1 MRHHNA
7 NIRQTQQRFLS
18 AKRAQSDCLSSFN
31 LLTSELLF
39 DEVEK
44 RLPEHRE
51 RLFPP
56 TETLAMFV
64 AQKMSTDS
72 SCQNAVNQASIHRL
86 ISGLPSCSSDTGG
99 YCRAR
104 QRLPLEL
111 VSGLT
116 RYLGEQIDQQLPMQW
131 RWQGRRVRLVDGTT
145 MTMPDT
151 PANQRAFPQQSGQRP
166 GLGFPI
172 CRMVAITCLSS
183 GAVLNA
189 AIGCFKGKGGDE
201 QSLLR
206 SMEDTL
212 ESGDILLGDAFYP
225 TYFSLVRM
233 LEKGVDILME
243 QQGAR
248 QRVTD
253 FRRGGNLGARDHLIT
268 WDKPKTK
275 PKWLSEEAYHNAPE
289 RLIVREFKAGSKVMV
304 TTLKCPKEHSKA
316 ALKALYKQRWNVEL
330 DIRNIKDTMGMNIL
344 SCKTPGMVEKEIWVY
359 LLAYNLVRLLMMQ
372 GAIIADIRPREISF
386 KHSLQL
392 WLIWSLQADTSDEKL
407 LLAICE
413 LMAQQRVGNRPG
425 RIEPRAVKRRPKPFP
440 LLTMPRIQAKE
451 IVRKYGHPK
460 KQR

>member
-18 AKRAQSDCLSSFN
+18 AQRTQSDCLSSFN

-64 AQKMSTDS
+64 AQNMSADG
-72 SCQNAVNQASIHRL
+72 SCQNAVNQACMHRL
-86 ISGLPSCSSDTGG
+86 ISGLPSCSPDTGG

-116 RYLGEQIDQQLPMQW
+116 RYLGEQIDQQLPRQW

-151 PANQRAFPQQSGQRP
+151 PANQQAFPQQSGQRA

-189 AIGCFKGKGGDE
+189 AIGCLKGKGGDE

-233 LEKGVDILME
+233 LEKGIDILME

-253 FRRGGNLGARDHLIT
+253 FRRGESLGARDHLIVLY
-268 WDKPKTK
+268 KPKTK
-275 PKWLSEEAYHNAPE
+275 PQWLSEEAYHQAPE
-289 RLIVREFKAGSKVMV
+289 RLIVREFKAGGKVMV
-304 TTLKCPKEHSKA
+304 TTLKCAKKHNEA

-330 DIRNIKDTMGMNIL
+330 DIRDIKDAMGMNIL

-359 LLAYNLVRLLMMQ
+359 LLAYNLIRLLMMQ
-372 GAIIADIRPREISF
+372 GAIMADILPREISF

-413 LMAQQRVGNRPG
+413 LMVQQRVGNRPG

-440 LLTMPRIQAKE
+440 LLTMPRIQARE
-451 IVRKYGHPK
+451 MVQKYGHPK